1 LLVRLLVWLALL
13 GVGACLGAAP
23 TPVLAQGAPA
33 TAPQAPVQTGPITG
47 TVDQIR
53 IEGTQRVEPETVRS
67 YLAIKPGDSFNAD
80 QVDRSLKNLYATGL
94 FSDVSMRRE
103 GSTLVVVVTE
113 NPIINRLAFEGNSK
127 LSNEDLTNEV
137 QLRPRVVYT
146 RTKVQSDVQRILDVY
161 RRNGRFAATV
171 DPKIIELPQNRVD
184 LVFEINEGPST
195 GISRIAFVG
204 NHRFSDSALKG
215 TLQTKETRWYRFLSS
230 DDTYDPD
237 RVTLDR
243 DLLRRFYLK
252 NGYADFRVL
261 SAVAELA
268 PDGDSF
274 YLTFTIDEGERY
286 KFGKID
292 VTTTLPNLDVEQLKS
307 LVTVDEGDWYNAE
320 AVDSTVKALT
330 DAVGTRGYAFAQ
342 IEPVVNRDRDKR
354 ILGINFQVQ
363 EGPRVYVERID
374 IEGNVRTLDSVIR
387 REFQLV
393 EGDAF
398 NTSKLQR
405 TEKRLKDLAYFK
417 KVEVKPVPGSAP
429 DRTVLQTTV
438 EEQSTGD
445 FTIGAGYSTTDGPL
459 AQFSIRERNLLGRG
473 QTVQANALI
482 AAKRSEYDVGFT
494 EPYFLNRELAATVDV
509 FHTTQQAAQNLVF
522 DSQSTG
528 GYVGLGYH
536 LTDNLTHGVR
546 YTLRRDTISNVQPGA
561 SRFILEQVG
570 SRLASIVTNQLD
582 YDRLDSRI
590 DPTDGYYL
598 RGAVD
603 LAGAGGDVHFARV
616 TGSARKYFPIAPEYV
631 LLTRI
636 DGGYI
641 KGLGEGVRIED
652 RFFLGG
658 DNFRGFRIGAVGP
671 HDVVTLDDLGANT
684 YYVGTVEMS
693 FPVGLPK
700 ELGVSG
706 RVFTDFGSSFGVDE
720 PSAAGQI
727 TDSGSLRISTGVG
740 FSWHSPFGPIR
751 LDLGYPVVKEKLDR
765 TEIIRVSFGTNF

>member
-1 LLVRLLVWLALL
+1 VVRILVWLALL
-13 GVGACLGAAP
+13 GIGACGNLWLAPAWAQTTQAPAVAAP
-23 TPVLAQGAPA
+23 I
-33 TAPQAPVQTGPITG
+33 VQ
-47 TVDQIR
+47 QIR
-53 IEGTQRVEPETVRS
+53 IEGTERVEAETVRS
-67 YLAIKPGDSFNAD
+67 YLAVKPGDAFNPD
-80 QVDRSLKNLYATGL
+80 SVDRSLKNLYATGL

-103 GSTLVVVVTE
+103 GNTLVVVVVE

-127 LSNEDLTNEV
+127 LSSEDLTNEV

-146 RTKVQSDVQRILDVY
+146 RTKVQNDVQRILDLY

-171 DPKIIELPQNRVD
+171 DPKIIQLPQNRVD

-204 NHRFSDSALKG
+204 NRRFSDSALKG
-215 TLQTKETRWYRFLSS
+215 TLQTKETRWYRFLST

-274 YLTFTIDEGERY
+274 YLTFTLEEGERY
-286 KFGKID
+286 KFGDID
-292 VTTTLPNLDVEQLKS
+292 VTTNLPNLDVQELKA
-307 LVTVDEGDWYNAE
+307 LVTVSQGDWYNADD
-320 AVDSTVKALT
+320 VDNTVKALT
-330 DAVGTRGYAFAQ
+330 DAVGSRGYAFAQ
-342 IEPVVNRDRDKR
+342 IEPVVTRDRDKR
-354 ILGINFQVQ
+354 ILGINFQIQ

-429 DRTVLQTTV
+429 DKTVLLTTV
-438 EEQSTGD
+438 QEQSTGD
-445 FTIGAGYSTTDGPL
+445 FTIGAGYSTSDGPL
-459 AQFSIRERNLLGRG
+459 AQFSIKERNLLGRG
-473 QTVQANALI
+473 QTVQGNALI

-494 EPYFLNRELAATVDV
+494 EPYFLGRELSATADV
-509 FHTTQQAAQNLVF
+509 FHTTQTATQNLVF

-528 GYVGLGYH
+528 GYVGLGYR
-536 LTDNLTHGVR
+536 LTDNLTHGIK
-546 YTLRRDTISNVQPGA
+546 YTLRQDTISNVQPGA
-561 SRFILEQVG
+561 SRFIVEQVG
-570 SRLASIVTNQLD
+570 SRLASVVTNQLD
-582 YDRLDSRI
+582 YDRLDSRV
-590 DPTDGYYL
+590 DPTEGYYL

-603 LAGAGGDVHFARV
+603 VAGAGGDVHYVRF
-616 TGSARKYFPIAPEYV
+616 TGSARKYYSFGPEYV
-631 LLTRI
+631 LLARI
-636 DGGYI
+636 DGGYV

-658 DNFRGFRIGAVGP
+658 DNFRGFRVGAVGP
-671 HDVVTLDDLGANT
+671 HDSVTLDDLGANT
-684 YYVGTVEMS
+684 YYVGTLEQS
-693 FPVGLPK
+693 FPLGLPK
-700 ELGVSG
+700 ELGISG
-706 RVFTDFGSSFGVDE
+706 RVFTDMGSSFNVDE
-720 PSAAGQI
+720 PGPGIS
-727 TDSGSLRISTGVG
+727 DSGSLRVSAGVG
-740 FSWHSPFGPIR
+740 MSWHSPFGPIR
-751 LDLGYPVVKEKLDR
+751 LDLGYPVVREKLDR
-765 TEIIRVSFGTNF
+765 TEIIRISFGTNF